1 MDKSNTWP
9 PLPLGSWQD
18 TYATLHLWTQIV
30 GKVALVSTPTM
41 NHYWNV
47 AFLITARGLTTQLLK
62 TGDRTF
68 TMTFDFVDHRL
79 VIQSASATES
89 IPLRPQTVA
98 EFYQIVMDTL
108 RRMGLEVKIWPV
120 QVEVSNPV
128 RLDKDVTHR
137 SYDAQAANTFWRI
150 LVAIKPVFENFRC
163 RFLGKCSPVHFFWGS
178 FDLASTRFSGRRA
191 PERAGADPITRE
203 SYSHELISQGFWPGS
218 GPNPRACVLCV
229 RCTRAGGFKD
239 AGVRPSAAFYSK
251 DLSEFILPYEAVR
264 TSQSPETELE
274 AFLVTTYDAG
284 DSMENGTVQI
294 SNERIEQ

>member
-1 MDKSNTWP
+1 
-9 PLPLGSWQD
+9 
-18 TYATLHLWTQIV
+18 
-30 GKVALVSTPTM
+30 M

-128 RLDKDVTHR
+128 RLDKDVSHR

-178 FDLASTRFSGRRA
+178 FVLASTRFSGR
-191 PERAGADPITRE
+191 
-203 SYSHELISQGFWPGS
+203 
-218 GPNPRACVLCV
+218 
-229 RCTRAGGFKD
+229 
-239 AGVRPSAAFYSK
+239 
-251 DLSEFILPYEAVR
+251 LS
-264 TSQSPETELE
+264 
-274 AFLVTTYDAG
+274 
-284 DSMENGTVQI
+284 
-294 SNERIEQ
+294 